1 MPTLDDDLLLRL
13 RAADP
18 APAEPSVPPHEAVA
32 QARRRRGAGRA
43 GRLGAGGAVAALC
56 AAVALPLG
64 PAGAPALADV
74 VARASAAVA
83 VETGS
88 IVRITTEVDVRAAD
102 HWRGRRTTWV
112 RADGSGEPDVRR
124 PRTVVSP
131 SRRGFASPRR
141 ASSSSARARKTIDGT
156 ARPRKRVVLPVA
168 GSNARRTPS
177 ALVSS
182 TPASDTMRT
191 LRVVIT
197 GAGGEPP
204 LPGDRDV
211 LYVASTPRASTR
223 GAGRTP
229 TTSPRPSSTT
239 GRCPTPPRTGGC

>member
-112 RADGSGEPDVRR
+112 RADGSGEPDVRMVSDAGVDETSADGVLR
-124 PRTVVSP
+124 AFDPATGRTTRFRGRAVP
-131 SRRGFASPRR
+131 SIVFRARALLDEARRGDAKPRLDGETTVRGRR
-141 ASSSSARARKTIDGT
+141 A
-156 ARPRKRVVLPVA
+156 
-168 GSNARRTPS
+168 
-177 ALVSS
+177 
-182 TPASDTMRT
+182 